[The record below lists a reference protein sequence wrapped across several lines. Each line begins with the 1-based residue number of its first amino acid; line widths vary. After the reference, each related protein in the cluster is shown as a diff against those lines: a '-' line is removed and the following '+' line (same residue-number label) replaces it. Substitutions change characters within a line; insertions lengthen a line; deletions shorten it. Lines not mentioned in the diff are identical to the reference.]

1 MISPTITAGLKPYAI
16 GEKIRALRLKKGMG
30 LVELGKH
37 TGLSAAL
44 LSKLERDKLF
54 PTLPTLLRIALVF
67 SVGLEFFFTDERKRR
82 ILAVVRKKDRVR
94 FPEKP
99 GTADVSY
106 FFESLDYLATERKFN
121 VYLADFQEVPT
132 EKMKPHHHA
141 GVEFLYLLSGALDI
155 KVGSDTYSLEAGD
168 SIYFD
173 SAVQHS
179 YRRVGKKPCEAVT
192 VVLP

>member
-1 MISPTITAGLKPYAI
+1 MISPTITEGLKPYAI
-16 GEKIRALRLKKGMG
+16 GEKIRGLRLKKGMG

-82 ILAVVRKKDRVR
+82 VLAVVRKKDRVR
-94 FPEKP
+94 FPERP

-106 FFESLDYLATERKFN
+106 FFECLDYPATDRKFN
-121 VYLADFQEVPT
+121 VFLADFQELPA
-132 EKMKPHHHA
+132 EKTKPHHHA
-141 GVEFLYLLSGALDI
+141 GVEFLYLVSGTLDI
-155 KVGSDTYSLEAGD
+155 KVGSDTLSLEAGD

-173 SAVQHS
+173 SAVQHN

-192 VVLP
+192 VTLP